1 MNQPASTNE
10 TSTIL
15 VIKGQGIGPECIEA
29 TQVVLAAT
37 GLEFAY
43 LEGTLGYPDATDL
56 FRLLQHHAPAAYA
69 AQFCV

>member
-1 MNQPASTNE
+1 MKQPASANK

-29 TQVVLAAT
+29 TQVVLTAT

-43 LEGTLGYPDATDL
+43 LEGTLG
-56 FRLLQHHAPAAYA
+56 
-69 AQFCV
+69 

>member
-1 MNQPASTNE
+1 MKQPASANK

-15 VIKGQGIGPECIEA
+15 VNRGQGIGLECVEA

-43 LEGTLGYPDATDL
+43 
-56 FRLLQHHAPAAYA
+56 
-69 AQFCV
+69 